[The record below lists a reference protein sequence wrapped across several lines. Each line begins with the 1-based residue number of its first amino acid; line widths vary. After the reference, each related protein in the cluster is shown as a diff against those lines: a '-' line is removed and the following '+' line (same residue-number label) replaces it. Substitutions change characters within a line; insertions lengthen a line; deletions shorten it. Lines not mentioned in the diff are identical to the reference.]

1 MTSLMLSF
9 RKQTRSKV
17 RFQSAV
23 IALAGTAMA
32 AGNADTVNKVLS
44 SINSDLGAFDQTIKA
59 YMGGSDVSPMTAAS
73 ENIEADTKN
82 GAKDIAAGAELSTTD
97 TVSITTSVSNL
108 QTTLDTALKH
118 LKGIGEKLATAGQC
132 KTIQGQ
138 LDSQSV
144 AASALADAIT
154 SKTPQ
159 ELKGVGAQ
167 LSGQISASI
176 KTTQDYFK
184 TACANAPSA
193 PAGGSSGGKG
203 GSGSGPGSGGSS
215 GSSGSPGS
223 PSSGSTTTNGGA
235 TPAGGKDGHPKKP
248 AAMTSSPAVYTSAA
262 TSFSVPALLCALAL
276 AIASL

>member
-1 MTSLMLSF
+1 M
-9 RKQTRSKV
+9 K
-17 RFQSAV
+17 FQSAV
-23 IALAGTAMA
+23 IALAGTAYA

-44 SINSDLGAFDQTIKA
+44 AINTDLGAFDQTIKA
-59 YMGGSDVSPMTAAS
+59 YTGGSDVSALTAAS
-73 ENIEADTKN
+73 EKIESDTKN
-82 GAKDIAAGAELSTTD
+82 GAKDIAAGSELSTTD
-97 TVSITTSVSNL
+97 AVSITTSVSNL
-108 QTTLDTALKH
+108 QTSLDAALGD
-118 LKGIGEKLATAGQC
+118 LKAIGDKLAAAGQC

-159 ELKGVGAQ
+159 ELKGVGSQ

-184 TACANAPSA
+184 TACANAPSG
-193 PAGGSSGGKG
+193 PAGGSSGGSAP
-203 GSGSGPGSGGSS
+203 SGSSGSSSSGSSSS
-215 GSSGSPGS
+215 GSSGSSSGGS
-223 PSSGSTTTNGGA
+223 PTTGGGA
-235 TPAGGKDGHPKKP
+235 SSTSGKDGKDGKDGKHKKP
-248 AAMTSSPAVYTSAA
+248 ATTSSPAVYTSAA

>member
-1 MTSLMLSF
+1 M
-9 RKQTRSKV
+9 K
-17 RFQSAV
+17 FQSAV
-23 IALAGTAMA
+23 IALAGTAYA
-32 AGNADTVNKVLS
+32 AGTADTVNKVLS
-44 SINSDLGAFDQTIKA
+44 AINADLGAFDQTIKA
-59 YMGGSDVSPMTAAS
+59 YTGGSDIAAMTAAS
-73 ENIEADTKN
+73 DKIEADTKN
-82 GAKDIAAGAELSTTD
+82 GAKDISAGTELSTTD
-97 TVSITTSVSNL
+97 AVSITTSVSNL
-108 QTTLDTALKH
+108 QTSLDAALGD
-118 LKGIGEKLATAGQC
+118 LKGIGEKLASAGQC

-159 ELKGVGAQ
+159 ELKGVGSQ

-184 TACANAPSA
+184 TACANAPSG
-193 PAGGSSGGKG
+193 PAGGSSGSKG
-203 GSGSGPGSGGSS
+203 DAGSAPSS

-223 PSSGSTTTNGGA
+223 SSSPSGPSSGGSPTTNGGA
-235 TPAGGKDGHPKKP
+235 SPAGGKDGKEHHKKP
-248 AAMTSSPAVYTSAA
+248 ATTSSPAVYTSAA

>member
-1 MTSLMLSF
+1 M
-9 RKQTRSKV
+9 K
-17 RFQSAV
+17 FQSAV
-23 IALAGTAMA
+23 IALAGTAYA

-44 SINSDLGAFDQTIKA
+44 AINSDLGAFDQTIKA
-59 YMGGSDVSPMTAAS
+59 YTGGSDIAAMTAAS
-73 ENIEADTKN
+73 DKIEADTKN
-82 GAKDIAAGAELSTTD
+82 GAKDIAAGTELSTTD
-97 TVSITTSVSNL
+97 AVSITTSVSNL
-108 QTTLDTALKH
+108 QTSLDAALGD
-118 LKGIGEKLATAGQC
+118 LKEKGEKLAAAGQC
-132 KTIQGQ
+132 KTIQSQ

-193 PAGGSSGGKG
+193 PAGGSGGKG
-203 GSGSGPGSGGSS
+203 GSGSGPASGGPS

-223 PSSGSTTTNGGA
+223 PSSGSSTTNGGA
-235 TPAGGKDGHPKKP
+235 TPAGGKEGHPKKP

>member
-1 MTSLMLSF
+1 M
-9 RKQTRSKV
+9 K
-17 RFQSAV
+17 FQSAV

-32 AGNADTVNKVLS
+32 AGNADTVNKVLTA
-44 SINSDLGAFDQTIKA
+44 INSDLVAFDTTINA
-59 YMGGSDVSPMTAAS
+59 YTGGSDVSAMTAAS
-73 ENIEADTKN
+73 EKIEADTKN

-97 TVSITTSVSNL
+97 AVSITTSVSNL

-159 ELKGVGAQ
+159 DLKGVGSQ

-176 KTTQDYFK
+176 KAAQDFFTT
-184 TACANAPSA
+184 TCANAPSA
-193 PAGGSSGGKG
+193 PAGGPAGGKGGSGAEGGKG
-203 GSGSGPGSGGSS
+203 GSGSEGGKGGPGSAGGPP

-223 PSSGSTTTNGGA
+223 PGSST
-235 TPAGGKDGHPKKP
+235 TPAGGKDGGKEGGHPKKATP
-248 AAMTSSPAVYTSAA
+248 SSPAVQTGAGS
-262 TSFSVPALLCALAL
+262 SLSVPALLCALAL
-276 AIASL
+276 AIACL